1 VGLVLDEVILVD
13 GYNIINYWDE
23 LSKLK
28 AESLAHARER
38 LIDIMAS
45 FSSLKGIQVIIVFDG
60 HLVKGGVRNSEF
72 VSGVEVIYS
81 GEGETAD
88 AVIEKLMHQ
97 LPPNIKRVYVATSD
111 WDEQRIVLG
120 KGAIR
125 FSARELLLEVQ
136 RLHKK
141 AKKLYANNNTH
152 KQPLDSL
159 INLNILE
166 ILEKWRRQ

>member
-1 VGLVLDEVILVD
+1 
-13 GYNIINYWDE
+13 
-23 LSKLK
+23 
-28 AESLAHARER
+28 
-38 LIDIMAS
+38 M
-45 FSSLKGIQVIIVFDG
+45 
-60 HLVKGGVRNSEF
+60 
-72 VSGVEVIYS
+72 EVIYS

-136 RLHKK
+136 RLHKE

>member
-1 VGLVLDEVILVD
+1 MDEVIIVD

-23 LSKLK
+23 LNKLK
-28 AESLAHARER
+28 GESLSHARDR

-45 FSSLKGIQVIIVFDG
+45 FGALKGIQVIIVFDG

-125 FSARELLLEVQ
+125 LSARELAIEVQ
-136 RLHKK
+136 KLHKE
-141 AKKLYANNNTH
+141 AEKLYVNDRRS
-152 KQPLDSL
+152 KQFLDSYL
-159 INLNILE
+159 NVNILE
-166 ILEKWRRQ
+166 ILEKWRRE